1 MFMVLENKYDS
12 WHEDKCPIWD
22 IEHKIFLHLV
32 KKILCKE
39 YSISTLPLT

>member
-22 IEHKIFLHLV
+22 IEHNIFLTRW
-32 KKILCKE
+32 KE
-39 YSISTLPLT
+39 YSI